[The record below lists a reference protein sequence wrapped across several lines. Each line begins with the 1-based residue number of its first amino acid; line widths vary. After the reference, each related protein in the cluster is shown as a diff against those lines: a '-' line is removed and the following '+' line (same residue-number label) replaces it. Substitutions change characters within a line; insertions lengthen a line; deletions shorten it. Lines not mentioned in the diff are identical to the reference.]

1 MKLIEICEPKS
12 EMRINNSVQS
22 TSIFEERHK
31 FEEKKNE
38 ENSLFMKIN
47 NI

>member
-31 FEEKKNE
+31 FEQKNE
-38 ENSLFMKIN
+38 ENSIFMKIN